1 MKKSNLLFANFSVVM
16 TLIIAFVSL
25 SFTFGPESF
34 LIKDEFACTPCGQ
47 ACDKEV
53 HSAPGTCSHCNM
65 PLVKKSSINFK
76 TIQPSEVCN
85 YISQNPKVI
94 ILDVR
99 TNAEFEGRA
108 EPNLGRLKNAI
119 NLPIQELEAKIATLA
134 AYKDREIIVYCS
146 LSRRSPRAS
155 YILSQNGFKKV
166 YNMAGGMSVFMDN
179 SCKVK

>member
-1 MKKSNLLFANFSVVM
+1 MNKSNLFFANFSII
-16 TLIIAFVSL
+16 LILVIAFASL
-25 SFTFGPESF
+25 SFTWTPESF
-34 LIKDEFACTPCGQ
+34 LIKDEFVCTPCGQ

-53 HSAPGTCSHCNM
+53 HPALGTCPHCNM

-85 YISQNPKVI
+85 YIIQNPKVI
-94 ILDVR
+94 LLDVR

-134 AYKDREIIVYCS
+134 PYKDREIIVYCS

-166 YNMAGGMSVFMDN
+166 INMAGGMSVMRDN
-179 SCKVK
+179 SCKVQ